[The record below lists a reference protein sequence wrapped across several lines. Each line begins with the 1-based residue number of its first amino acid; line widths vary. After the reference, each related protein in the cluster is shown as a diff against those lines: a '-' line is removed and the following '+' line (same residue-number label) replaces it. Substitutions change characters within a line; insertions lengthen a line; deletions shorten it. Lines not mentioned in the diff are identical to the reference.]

1 MSRLKTYLCLTC
13 GMEADGRGQGF
24 SCEGCGGAAFLVG
37 PLDPPS
43 VEVHLRRMRVDE
55 AMPKLDRYLN
65 TAFLAGLAQV
75 RIVHGKGTGT
85 LRNAVVEVLES
96 NPLIRSHRGAE
107 LAEGGAGVT
116 VAELALY

>member
-1 MSRLKTYLCLTC
+1 MSQPKTYRCLTC
-13 GMEADGRGQGF
+13 GMEADGRGQRFNCG
-24 SCEGCGGAAFLVG
+24 SCGGAAFLVG
-37 PLDPPS
+37 PVDPPS

-65 TAFLAGLAQV
+65 TAFLAGLGQV

-85 LRNAVVEVLES
+85 LRKAVIEVLES
-96 NPLIRSHRGAE
+96 NPLISSYRGAE
-107 LAEGGAGVT
+107 LEEGGAGVT